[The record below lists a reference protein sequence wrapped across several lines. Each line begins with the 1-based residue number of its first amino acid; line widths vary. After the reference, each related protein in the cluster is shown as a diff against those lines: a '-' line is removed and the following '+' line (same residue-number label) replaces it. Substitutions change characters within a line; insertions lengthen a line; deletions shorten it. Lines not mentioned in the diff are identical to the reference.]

1 MKKIIIF
8 DMDGTL
14 YDLNDVVQMSYD
26 MQVEYLSIKKGISR
40 EKAISFLAENHVY
53 PVMKK
58 DSKSATELF
67 LQLGFDKKEW
77 SDYRDKGFKVD
88 RIDKNKAVDE
98 NTIAGF
104 SKLATIVLLSSNA
117 YPVIEKVLNHIN
129 ISTSIFDDIICS
141 DRFPLDMP
149 FKKKHAMESWVSKY
163 KVRHEDVIS
172 IGDRY
177 ETDIKPVLD
186 LGGCGVLVR
195 KPVSLRKVLSD
206 MKDNDL
212 QSCSDYIFYLAS

>member
-26 MQVEYLSIKKGISR
+26 MQVEYLSLKKGISR
-40 EKAISFLAENHVY
+40 EEAISFLAENHVY

-88 RIDKNKAVDE
+88 RIDKSKAVDE

-104 SKLATIVLLSSNA
+104 SQLATIALLSSNA

-129 ISTSIFDDIICS
+129 ISISIFDDIICS
-141 DRFPLDMP
+141 DRFPYNMP
-149 FKKKHAMESWVSKY
+149 FKKKLAMESWGTKY
-163 KVRHEDVIS
+163 NLRYEDIIS
-172 IGDRY
+172 IGDRF

-186 LGGCGVLVR
+186 LGGCGILVR
-195 KPVSLRKVLSD
+195 KPASLIKVLSD
-206 MKDNDL
+206 MKNNVLQTCND
-212 QSCSDYIFYLAS
+212 YEFYLA

>member
-1 MKKIIIF
+1 MRKIIIF

-26 MQVEYLSIKKGISR
+26 MQVEYLAFKKGLSR
-40 EKAISFLAENHVY
+40 DEAISFLAENHVY

-77 SDYRDKGFKVD
+77 SYYRDKGFNVD
-88 RIDKNKAVDE
+88 RIDKSKAVDE
-98 NTIAGF
+98 DTIAEF
-104 SKLATIVLLSSNA
+104 SKLATVVLLSSNA
-117 YPVIEKVLNHIN
+117 YPVIKKVMNHIN

-141 DRFPLDMP
+141 DRFPFNMP
-149 FKKKHAMESWVSKY
+149 FKKKLAMESWASKY
-163 KVRHEDVIS
+163 NVGYEGIFS
-172 IGDRY
+172 IGDRF
-177 ETDIKPVLD
+177 ETDIKPVLE

-195 KPVSLRKVLSD
+195 KPASLKKVLSD
-206 MKDNDL
+206 MKNNAL
-212 QSCSDYIFYLAS
+212 QSCYDYEFYLVS